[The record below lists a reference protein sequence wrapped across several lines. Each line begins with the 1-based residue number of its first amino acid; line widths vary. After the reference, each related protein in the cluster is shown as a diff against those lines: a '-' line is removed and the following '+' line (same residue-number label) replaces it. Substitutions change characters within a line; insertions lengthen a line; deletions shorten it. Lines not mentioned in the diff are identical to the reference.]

1 MLTKSDVV
9 TPTFLAQ
16 AIYAV
21 SEDIKSHNLVPKAFL
36 SMPSFIHYN
45 NHFESDT
52 GSYQT
57 GTEKY
62 LYTTQQ
68 GMFVCIHNNNMVSFL
83 LCIRRR

>member
-21 SEDIKSHNLVPKAFL
+21 SEDIKSHKLVPKAFL

-45 NHFESDT
+45 NNFESDT
-52 GSYQT
+52 ASYQA
-57 GTEKY
+57 GTENMRI
-62 LYTTQQ
+62 LLQT
-68 GMFVCIHNNNMVSFL
+68 GHNVCIHYNMVSFL
-83 LCIRRR
+83 LDTLRR